1 MRAFEIQEF
10 GIDNLKLV
18 ERDAGRPGPFEVL
31 VRLKAASLNFRDL
44 MVTEGTYNPRL
55 KRPMIPLSDGAG
67 VIEAVGER
75 VTRVKAGDRVAGIF
89 MQKWLDGVVNRTA
102 FQSAMGGAIDGVLS
116 EQRLFHEDGLVPIPE
131 HLSFAEAATL
141 PCTGV
146 TAWHAMFEE
155 APAKAGDSV
164 VIQGTGGVAIFALQL
179 AKAAGMRAIVLSSS
193 DEKLKRAQELGAAHI
208 INYKKEPN
216 WEKSV
221 LAIVPNGADYVIQV
235 AGDDAIARS
244 LKAVR
249 MGGQVS
255 VIGVLTGA
263 SAGIEPRLVLM
274 NSIRLQ
280 GIYVGSRAM
289 FERMNRAIE
298 LHRIRPVVDRIFP
311 WLEAPQAMKYMKE
324 QSHFGKIA
332 LEF

>member
-18 ERDAGRPGPFEVL
+18 ERDAGTPGPFDVL

-67 VIEAVGER
+67 IVEAAGDR
-75 VTRVKAGDRVAGIF
+75 VTRVKVGDRVAGIF
-89 MQKWLDGVVNRTA
+89 MQKWLDGVVTRPVS
-102 FQSAMGGAIDGVLS
+102 QSALGGAIDGVLS
-116 EQRLFHEDGLVPIPE
+116 ERRVFHEDGLVPIPE
-131 HLSFAEAATL
+131 HLSFVEAATL

-146 TAWHAMFEE
+146 TAWHALFEE
-155 APAKAGDSV
+155 APAKTGDSV

-193 DEKLKRAQELGAAHI
+193 DEKLKRARQLGADHI
-208 INYKKEPN
+208 INYKKEPD

-221 LAIVPNGADYVIQV
+221 LAIVPGGADYVMQV
-235 AGDDAIARS
+235 AGDDALARS

-249 MGGQVS
+249 MGGQVA
-255 VIGVLTGA
+255 VIGVLSGA
-263 SAGIEPRLVLM
+263 SASIDPRVVLM

-289 FERMNRAIE
+289 FERMNRAIG
-298 LHRIRPVVDRIFP
+298 LHQIRPVVDRVFP
-311 WLEAPQAMKYMKE
+311 WLEAPQAMKYMQE
-324 QSHFGKIA
+324 RSHFGKIA

>member
-18 ERDAGRPGPFEVL
+18 ERDAGKPGPFHVL

-44 MVTEGTYNPRL
+44 MVAEGSYNPRL

-67 VIEAVGER
+67 IVEAVGDQ
-75 VTRVKAGDRVAGIF
+75 VTRVKVGDRVAGIF
-89 MQKWLDGVVNRTA
+89 MQKWLDGVVNRA
-102 FQSAMGGAIDGVLS
+102 ASQSAMGGAVDGVLA
-116 EQRLFHEDGLVPIPE
+116 EQRLFHEDGLVHIPE
-131 HLSFAEAATL
+131 HLSFVEAATL
-141 PCTGV
+141 PCAAV
-146 TAWHAMFEE
+146 TAWHALFEE

-164 VIQGTGGVAIFALQL
+164 VIQGTGGVSNFALQF

-193 DEKLKRAQELGAAHI
+193 DEKLKRAQELGAVHT

-216 WEKSV
+216 WEKAV
-221 LAIVPNGADYVIQV
+221 LAILPNGADYVIQV
-235 AGDDAIARS
+235 AGDDALARS

-249 MGGQVS
+249 MGGQIS

-263 SAGIEPRLVLM
+263 ASNIDPRLVLM
-274 NSIRLQ
+274 NTIRLQ

-289 FERMNRAIE
+289 FERMNRAIS
-298 LHRIRPVVDRIFP
+298 LHQIRPVVDRVFP
-311 WLEAPQAMKYMKE
+311 WLETPQAMKYMQE